1 MKRYFIQ
8 GIYNKTV
15 IREMLPYWDNDYCSE
30 KYDKQGENMNKYNGL
45 AHIIITNVG
54 GKSNIVSI
62 THCITRIRF
71 RLKDESK
78 ANTDILE
85 STDGIAK
92 VIKSGGQYQVVIGTH
107 VADVYDAV
115 VEVGKLSQKTENS
128 QEDEGGVEEKTGL
141 FNGFISIVTSVF
153 TPIIGVLCAA
163 GMLKG
168 FSAAAV
174 ALGLLAKSD
183 GAYLF
188 WYNAG
193 DALFYFL
200 PVVIGWTAARKFKLS
215 ELTGIMIGLIMC
227 LPALTSLGNRDVLGT
242 IFGLDYKLTFL
253 GIPVVLPA
261 NDSYAQTVIP
271 VIVAVYV
278 ASKIEAWF
286 KKRLPAVVKSFLV
299 PFFTLAIIIP
309 ALFVVIGPI
318 TSGLSNILASVTLS
332 IYNVAPWL
340 EGLILGCIHQA
351 LVMMGLHWAYSPL
364 RYNNF
369 ATLGYDTLIT
379 PNFPAAWTQ
388 GAAAMAVY
396 LKTKDKKTKG
406 ICVSSFISVLFGVSE
421 PAIYSINLPRKIP
434 FFCASAAA
442 GISGALIGLMQIR
455 IFSGGVGI
463 FALANFIDPE
473 TGDMSGVLKMAI
485 CIVIGM
491 ICSFLF
497 TMIFYREK
505 MKTEGKNVK
514 NKGAE
519 QECKEIFEE
528 TGMVFAP
535 VTGEVISLKEVGDG
549 MFSEEIVGPGC
560 AIRPLAGIVTAP
572 FDGKVALVA
581 ESKHAVGILR
591 ADGAELM
598 IHVGLDT
605 VEMNGA
611 GFETFVKAGDAVK
624 AGQKLLT
631 FDQQAIRQ
639 AGHPDTTMIIVTN
652 SMDFQLEMLCPTGM
666 EVKAGSKLMTLRK

>member
-1 MKRYFIQ
+1 
-8 GIYNKTV
+8 
-15 IREMLPYWDNDYCSE
+15 
-30 KYDKQGENMNKYNGL
+30 MNKYSGL

-54 GKSNIVSI
+54 GKNNIESI
-62 THCITRIRF
+62 THCITRLRF

-78 ANTDILE
+78 ANTEILE
-85 STDGIAK
+85 ATDGIAK
-92 VIKSGGQYQVVIGTH
+92 VVQSGGQYQIVIGTH
-107 VADVYDAV
+107 VGDVYDAV
-115 VEVGKLSQKTENS
+115 VETGKLTQKTENR
-128 QEDEGGVEEKTGL
+128 DEEAPQKTGI
-141 FNGFISIVTSVF
+141 FNTFVSIVTSVF
-153 TPIIGVLCAA
+153 TPIIGMLCAA

-168 FSAAAV
+168 FCAAAV
-174 ALGLLAKSD
+174 SLGFLTKSD

-200 PVVIGWTAARKFKLS
+200 PVIIGWTSAKKFKLS

-227 LPALTSLGNRDVLGT
+227 LPALTSLGGRDVIGT
-242 IFGLDYKLTFL
+242 IFGLDYRLTFF

-261 NDSYAQTVIP
+261 NNSYAQTVIP
-271 VIVAVYV
+271 VIAAVFAAAKV
-278 ASKIEAWF
+278 ETWF

-299 PFFTLAIIIP
+299 PFFTLVIIIP

-318 TSGLSNILASVTLS
+318 TSGLSTILASVTLS

-340 EGLILGCIHQA
+340 EGLVLGCIHQA

-396 LKTKDKKTKG
+396 MKTRDKKTKG
-406 ICVSSFISVLFGVSE
+406 ICASSFISVIFGVSE

-455 IFSGGVGI
+455 IYSGGVGI

-485 CIVIGM
+485 CILVGM
-491 ICSFLF
+491 VCSFLF

-505 MKTEGKNVK
+505 TENGNPEAAE
-514 NKGAE
+514 KGTAILESEHIQTAE
-519 QECKEIFEE
+519 TSQFL
-528 TGMVFAP
+528 AP
-535 VTGEVISLKEVGDG
+535 LSGEVITLKEVGDG
-549 MFSEEIVGPGC
+549 MFSEGIVGPGC
-560 AIRPLAGIVTAP
+560 AIKPSSDIITAP
-572 FDGKVALVA
+572 CDGTVALVA
-581 ESKHAVGILR
+581 ESKHAIGIIR
-591 ADGAELM
+591 TDGAELM

-605 VEMNGA
+605 VDMNGD
-611 GFETFVKAGDAVK
+611 GFDALVKAGDSIT
-624 AGQKLLT
+624 AGQKLLH
-631 FDQQAIRQ
+631 FDREKIHK
-639 AGHPDTTMIIVTN
+639 AGHTDTTMVIVTN
-652 SMDFQLEMLCPTGM
+652 SDLFRIKDLCHSGTKVQNGDRLMVLE
-666 EVKAGSKLMTLRK
+666 K

>member
-1 MKRYFIQ
+1 
-8 GIYNKTV
+8 
-15 IREMLPYWDNDYCSE
+15 
-30 KYDKQGENMNKYNGL
+30 MNKYNGL
-45 AHIIITNVG
+45 AHIILTNVG
-54 GKSNIVSI
+54 GKNNIVSI

-128 QEDEGGVEEKTGL
+128 QDGESQAAEKTGL

-174 ALGLLAKSD
+174 ALGLLSKSD

-227 LPALTSLGNRDVLGT
+227 LPALTSLGSRDVMGT
-242 IFGLDYKLTFL
+242 IFGLEYKLTFF

-261 NDSYAQTVIP
+261 NDSYTQTVIP
-271 VIVAVYV
+271 VIAAVYV

-340 EGLILGCIHQA
+340 EGLVLGCIHQA

-485 CIVIGM
+485 CIVVGM

-505 MKTEGKNVK
+505 TETEGKNK
-514 NKGAE
+514 EAEEAE
-519 QECKEIFEE
+519 QETAGQSAESAAVGLGEASGE
-528 TGMVFAP
+528 AGMVFAP
-535 VTGEVISLKEVGDG
+535 VSGQVITLKEVGDG
-549 MFSEEIVGPGC
+549 MFSEGIVGPGC
-560 AIRPLAGIVTAP
+560 AVKPSEGMVTAP

-581 ESKHAVGILR
+581 ESKHAVGIVR
-591 ADGAELM
+591 DDGAEVM

-611 GFETFVKAGDAVK
+611 GFETFVKAGDEVK
-624 AGQKLLT
+624 AGQKLLA
-631 FDQQAIRQ
+631 FDREAIRQ
-639 AGHPDTTMIIVTN
+639 AGHPDTTMIIATN
-652 SMDFQLEMLCPTGM
+652 GMDFRLETLCASGT
-666 EVKAGSKLMTLRK
+666 EVKAGSKLMTLAK